1 MGHSESFLIIDT
13 SLSVD
18 NLFKSEVDKSLSL
31 TGIFKDFATS
41 GYGDVTIGALQGLN
55 EAGVRDYEFNKGV
68 AESSLN
74 KFNTQFAATELA
86 FKNRDSLVRSMMR
99 KDIVRHLRYGKA
111 GLSTKLKSSLALQN
125 RMIRDYKG
133 DYLDAAIC
141 ALQAAEVIK
150 IRNFGLP
157 KNLDPLEGWIAL
169 S

>member
-1 MGHSESFLIIDT
+1 MSAQNYKN
-13 SLSVD
+13 D
-18 NLFKSEVDKSLSL
+18 N
-31 TGIFKDFATS
+31 
-41 GYGDVTIGALQGLN
+41 
-55 EAGVRDYEFNKGV
+55 
-68 AESSLN
+68 
-74 KFNTQFAATELA
+74 
-86 FKNRDSLVRSMMR
+86 KNRDSLVRVMMR
-99 KDIVRHLRYGKA
+99 KYYQTSKIWKA

>member
-1 MGHSESFLIIDT
+1 MQEQKNINKLMMG
-13 SLSVD
+13 
-18 NLFKSEVDKSLSL
+18 
-31 TGIFKDFATS
+31 GC
-41 GYGDVTIGALQGLN
+41 
-55 EAGVRDYEFNKGV
+55 DYHNR
-68 AESSLN
+68 
-74 KFNTQFAATELA
+74 LA
-86 FKNRDSLVRSMMR
+86 FEVYPGLTVRVVSTKPYKNDNKNRDSLLRIMMR

-111 GLSTKLKSSLALQN
+111 GLSTKLKSSLTLQN
-125 RMIRDYKG
+125 RMIMDYKG

>member
-1 MGHSESFLIIDT
+1 M
-13 SLSVD
+13 
-18 NLFKSEVDKSLSL
+18 
-31 TGIFKDFATS
+31 
-41 GYGDVTIGALQGLN
+41 
-55 EAGVRDYEFNKGV
+55 
-68 AESSLN
+68 
-74 KFNTQFAATELA
+74 
-86 FKNRDSLVRSMMR
+86 RSMMR

-157 KNLDPLEGWIAL
+157 KNLDTLEGWIAL